1 MTIFNFL
8 ALFSKIQ
15 PFEAIFRTF
24 RPKNQ
29 PNQIFP
35 EKMTWVSFKALLTS
49 NLRHN
54 IKKIVRADFEIK
66 MIKSI
71 FRLFL
76 GFFPKNQPNEIFFEK
91 SGSVTF
97 EPLWTPNYMH
107 NIKKIV
113 RADFEKKR
121 YWPTYWLRNREI
133 SHVRYWEAE
142 PVSRLADK
150 PIYRS
155 GW

>member
-1 MTIFNFL
+1 MAKTVVIFWFSTLKLVCMTIFNFL

-66 MIKSI
+66 MIKPI

-76 GFFPKNQPNEIFFEK
+76 GFFPKNQPNEIFFQK
-91 SGSVTF
+91 SGFVTF
-97 EPLWTPNYMH
+97 LHLWTPNFMQK
-107 NIKKIV
+107 IKKIL
-113 RADFEKKR
+113 RANSEKSVLL
-121 YWPTYWLRNREI
+121 TYWLTDWLTDLLTRLI
-133 SHVRYWEAE
+133 S
-142 PVSRLADK
+142 
-150 PIYRS
+150 
-155 GW
+155 